1 MPEIFLVNHE
11 EAFCLQHRKSYS
23 IHGDDDA
30 CPYSRELHGGILMNW
45 FKAERRRIFAGLVL
59 MLACCVPAGAQEQ
72 HRGFYTPAAADTVH
86 AVAAEH
92 GMVVAQEKM
101 AAQIGADV
109 LRRGGNAVDAA
120 VATGFAMAV
129 TYPRAGN
136 IGGGGFMIVHS
147 AERREDVA
155 IDYRET
161 APAATT
167 PEIFLGPDGKPDI
180 AKSRPSAL
188 GIGVPGTVAGL
199 ALALE
204 KYGSGNF
211 TLAELIKPGIAL
223 ARDGTEIADDGAD
236 TLPDWH
242 RRLARW
248 PSSAKIFSRADGSS
262 LREGDKLVQ
271 TDLAA
276 TLSAIAEQGPRGF
289 YLGPVAER
297 LVKAVG
303 DAGGIMTLDDLKSYR
318 AVIRAP
324 VRGSYRGYDVISMP
338 QPSSGGVVLLETLN
352 ILEGFPMGKMK
363 QGSAP
368 SLHVMIEAMKRAYAD
383 RARYLGDPAFVKAPV
398 ATLIA
403 KDYAAQQRAG
413 IDLDRATPWTDALSA
428 TPPREGSNT
437 THFSVVDSHGNAVSN
452 TYTLNFSYGVGL
464 VADGTGVLLN
474 NELDD
479 FTAAPGAANAYGLV
493 GFEANLPGAGKRP
506 LSSMSPTIVLK
517 DGKPVL
523 VTGSPGG
530 SRIISTVL
538 QVIVNVLDY
547 GMDVAA
553 AVAAPR
559 LHHQWLPDEVRIER
573 GFADETI
580 AALKTKGHHVAEP
593 LGQTSAN
600 SIAVT
605 ANGLLGAPDPR
616 TRGAEAAGQ

>member
-1 MPEIFLVNHE
+1 MIPFRLSRRAFVAVLALV
-11 EAFCLQHRKSYS
+11 ATGFGSS
-23 IHGDDDA
+23 
-30 CPYSRELHGGILMNW
+30 
-45 FKAERRRIFAGLVL
+45 
-59 MLACCVPAGAQEQ
+59 GAQEGR
-72 HRGFYTPAAADTVH
+72 RGFYTPP
-86 AVAAEH
+86 VAGTFHPVFAEY
-92 GMVVAQEKM
+92 GMVVAQEKL
-101 AAQIGADV
+101 AAQIGADI
-109 LRRGGNAVDAA
+109 LRQGGNAVDAA

-136 IGGGGFMIVHS
+136 IGGGGFMVIHS
-147 AERREDVA
+147 ADAKEDIA

-167 PEIFLGPDGKPDI
+167 RDIFLGADGKPDI
-180 AKSRPSAL
+180 AKSRDSAL

-199 ALALE
+199 AVALE

-211 TLAELIKPGIAL
+211 LLAELLKPAIAL
-223 ARDGTEIADDGAD
+223 AAGGFVVTDDSAD

-242 RRLARW
+242 KRLAKW
-248 PSSAKIFSRADGSS
+248 PASAKIFSRADGSS
-262 LREGDKLVQ
+262 LREGDTLVQ

-276 TLSAIAEQGPRGF
+276 TLSAISGQGPRGF
-289 YLGPVAER
+289 YQGPVAEK
-297 LVKAVG
+297 LVQAIR
-303 DAGGIMTLDDLKSYR
+303 DAGGIMTLDDLKSYQP
-318 AVIRAP
+318 VIRAP
-324 VRGSYRGYDVISMP
+324 VRGSYRGYDIVSMP

-352 ILEGFPMGKMK
+352 ILEGFAMADMA
-363 QGSAP
+363 QGTAP

-383 RARYLGDPAFVKAPV
+383 RARYLGDPAFVSAPV
-398 ATLIA
+398 ATLIS
-403 KDYAAQQRAG
+403 KDYAARQRAS
-413 IDLDRATPWTDALSA
+413 IDLARATPWTDALSA

-437 THFSVVDSHGNAVSN
+437 THFSVVDSRGNAVSN

-464 VADGTGVLLN
+464 VAEGTGVLLN

-479 FTAAPGAANAYGLV
+479 FTAAPGASNAYGLV
-493 GFEANLPGAGKRP
+493 GFEANLPGPGKRP
-506 LSSMSPTIVLK
+506 LSSMAPTIVLK

-547 GMDVAA
+547 KMDIAA

-573 GFADETI
+573 GFADDTL
-580 AALKTKGHHVAEP
+580 AALKAMGHTIVVP

-605 ANGLLGAPDPR
+605 PNGVMGAPDPR

>member
-1 MPEIFLVNHE
+1 MTFVT
-11 EAFCLQHRKSYS
+11 Q
-23 IHGDDDA
+23 
-30 CPYSRELHGGILMNW
+30 
-45 FKAERRRIFAGLVL
+45 RRRILATIVLVV
-59 MLACCVPAGAQEQ
+59 ACCLPAAAQEQ
-72 HRGFYTPAAADTVH
+72 RRGFYAPPAADTVH
-86 AVAAEH
+86 AVAAQH
-92 GMVVAQEKM
+92 GMVVAQEKI
-101 AAQIGADV
+101 AARLGADV

-136 IGGGGFMIVHS
+136 IGGGGFMIIHS
-147 AERREDVA
+147 ADRHADVA

-161 APAATT
+161 APAAMTRD
-167 PEIFLGPDGKPDI
+167 IFLGPDGKPDI
-180 AKSRPSAL
+180 AKSRDSAL

-199 ALALE
+199 TLALE
-204 KYGSGNF
+204 KYGSGKF
-211 TLAELIKPGIAL
+211 TLADLLKPAIHL
-223 ARDGTEIADDGAD
+223 ARDGIVVTDDNAD
-236 TLPDWH
+236 TLPDWY

-248 PSSAKIFSRADGSS
+248 PTSAKIFSRADGTS
-262 LREGDKLVQ
+262 LREGDRLVQ

-276 TLSAIAEQGPRGF
+276 TLSAIAAQGSRGF
-289 YLGPVAER
+289 YQGPVAEKLAAGIR
-297 LVKAVG
+297 
-303 DAGGIMTLDDLKSYR
+303 DAGGIVTTEDLRSYQ
-318 AVIRAP
+318 AIVRAP
-324 VRGSYRGYDVISMP
+324 MRGSYRGYDIVSMP

-352 ILEGFPMGKMK
+352 ILEGFPMREMK
-363 QGSAP
+363 QGSA
-368 SLHVMIEAMKRAYAD
+368 SALHVMIEAMKRGYAD
-383 RARYLGDPAFVKAPV
+383 RARYLGDPAFINAPI
-398 ATLIA
+398 ATLIS
-403 KDYAAQQRAG
+403 KDYAAKQRAS

-437 THFSVVDSHGNAVSN
+437 THFSVVDRSGNAVSN

-479 FTAAPGAANAYGLV
+479 FTAAPGASNAFGLV
-493 GFEANLPGAGKRP
+493 GFEANLPGPGKRP

-530 SRIISTVL
+530 SLIISTVL

-559 LHHQWLPDEVRIER
+559 LHHQWLPDDVRIER
-573 GFADETI
+573 GFADETL
-580 AALKTKGHHVAEP
+580 AALKAKGHRVIEP
-593 LGQTSAN
+593 MGQTSAN